1 MEHVSFIMFK
11 FEVLIFRKL
20 MPPVGRYVC
29 EDGAHASVGP
39 GSARAWGNLYD
50 EREPDVGDLPR
61 YKV

>member
-1 MEHVSFIMFK
+1 
-11 FEVLIFRKL
+11 

-50 EREPDVGDLPR
+50 EREPDAGDLPR